1 MTPRLASLFLALAV
15 VVGASGAYAGDMLA
29 KDAPRSLPSS
39 GPVSVAW
46 SDPAHFSDIT
56 SSGNRNAAARGD
68 WLVQLATYMRKRAD
82 QRIAPG
88 NRLEL
93 TILDIQ
99 RAGRYEPWRGLSG
112 QDIRVVRDSYPPR
125 MVVKFRELD
134 TGGQVVAEGERT
146 ITDPAFLLHVG
157 SINDSDPLRYE
168 KRMIDSWLRREFPDA
183 VAAR

>member
-1 MTPRLASLFLALAV
+1 MSPRIASLFLALTL
-15 VVGASGAYAGDMLA
+15 ASGAAFAAGGDMLA
-29 KDAPRSLPSS
+29 KDAPRALPVF

-46 SDPAHFSDIT
+46 SDPAKFSDLT

-68 WLVQLATYMRKRAD
+68 WLVQLATYLRKRAD

-99 RAGRYEPWRGLSG
+99 RAGRYEPWRGLSS
-112 QDIRVVRDSYPPR
+112 QDTRVIRSNYAPF

-134 TGGQVVAEGERT
+134 ASGSVVAEGERR
-146 ITDPAFLLHVG
+146 ITDPAFLVG
-157 SINDSDPLRYE
+157 SGTLNNGDPLRYE
-168 KRMIDSWLRREFPDA
+168 KRMIDSWLRREFPET

>member
-1 MTPRLASLFLALAV
+1 MSPRIASLFLALAIV
-15 VVGASGAYAGDMLA
+15 TGAASATGGDMLA
-29 KDAPRSLPSS
+29 KDAPRALPAS
-39 GPVSVAW
+39 GPVSVVW

-56 SSGNRNAAARGD
+56 SSGNRSAAARGD
-68 WLVQLATYMRKRAD
+68 WLVQLATYIRKRAD
-82 QRIAPG
+82 KRIAPG

-112 QDIRVVRDSYPPR
+112 QDIRVVRDQYPPF

-134 TGGQVVAEGERT
+134 AGGKVIVEGERR
-146 ITDPAFLLHVG
+146 I
-157 SINDSDPLRYE
+157 SDPTFMSGASPINSTDTLRYE
-168 KRMIDSWLRREFPDA
+168 KRMIDSWLRREFPEA

>member
-1 MTPRLASLFLALAV
+1 MSPRIASLFLALTF
-15 VVGASGAYAGDMLA
+15 ASGAAFAAGGDMLA
-29 KDAPRSLPSS
+29 ANAPRALPAS

-46 SDPAHFSDIT
+46 SDPAKFSDLT

-168 KRMIDSWLRREFPDA
+168 KRMIDSWLRREFPQS